1 MSKNAFESETFEAYR
16 EKQREIQ
23 RAIKLLKENNYEV
36 ILLKSTRR

>member
-36 ILLKSTRR
+36 IHLKATRK